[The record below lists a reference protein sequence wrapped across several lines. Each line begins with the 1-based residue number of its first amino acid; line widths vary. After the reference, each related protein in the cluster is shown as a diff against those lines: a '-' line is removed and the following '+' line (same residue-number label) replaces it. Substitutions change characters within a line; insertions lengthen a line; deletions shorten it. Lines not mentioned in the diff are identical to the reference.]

1 MIHQNPPE
9 PSQPSQEC
17 LQSLSFPE
25 MEKRFNDIDC
35 AAEGTC
41 NWLLRH
47 EKYRDWATCDRGLLW
62 IKGKPGSGKST
73 LLRYAVGDAIIASSI
88 GDRVLVLSFFF
99 HGRGAELQ
107 RTPLGFFRLLLHQ
120 LLRHVP
126 DALPDLV
133 AAFQERCKNMGE
145 PGKKWQWH
153 LREMQGFFK
162 SSLPK
167 VLENRS
173 IRLFVDALDECGEE
187 NAINLVEEFK
197 SLLQELPFTDSQIH
211 ICFTCRHYPILDLD
225 SGFEICLEHE
235 NREDISTYVKAK
247 FSTSTAS
254 AIPATIR
261 ETITGHA
268 SGVFMWAR
276 LVTKRVFDL
285 ERRGMGW
292 KAIEAEIN
300 AIPPDLNKLYSR
312 AVQSM
317 HERSA
322 SLKLIQWICFA
333 TRPLS
338 LDELRWAMFVDADC
352 PHQLLQ
358 ECQSTQ
364 DFTSDN
370 DKMKR
375 RIQTLSCGLAE
386 IVLSSDKETVQFI
399 HQSVKDFFVE
409 KGLFTLD
416 SSLTSTDLVVG
427 VAHYRLSRAC
437 IRYLAM
443 EEIGQST
450 FRFSDDLVSEFPLLH
465 YATTSWVS
473 HVKQGEE
480 RKVSQDDLLD
490 YFAWPSE
497 TLLQSWVQ
505 AYGKI
510 EPSSDDCPGTGTSM
524 VHIASRYQFL
534 GPLRVILQRV
544 KQSNV
549 DIDSKD
555 EWGRTP
561 LSWAAGN
568 GHEAIVRLLLDSDR
582 VEIDSKDEWGRT
594 PLWWAAALEHDAI
607 VKLL

>member
-1 MIHQNPPE
+1 
-9 PSQPSQEC
+9 
-17 LQSLSFPE
+17 
-25 MEKRFNDIDC
+25 METRFNDIDR

-41 NWLLRH
+41 KWLLRH
-47 EKYRDWATCDRGLLW
+47 EKYKDWATYDRGLLW

-88 GDRVLVLSFFF
+88 GDRALVLSFFF
-99 HGRGAELQ
+99 HGRGVELQ
-107 RTPLGFFRLLLHQ
+107 RTPLGFFRSLLHQ

-126 DALPDLV
+126 DALPDLI

-145 PGKKWQWH
+145 PEKKWQWH

-162 SSLPK
+162 SSLLK

-187 NAINLVEEFK
+187 NAIDLVEEFK
-197 SLLQELPFTDSQIH
+197 SLLQELQFTDSQIH

-235 NREDISTYVKAK
+235 NREDISTYVQAK
-247 FSTSTAS
+247 FSTCTSST
-254 AIPATIR
+254 IPATIR

-285 ERRGMGW
+285 ERRGVGW
-292 KAIEAEIN
+292 KAIEEEIN
-300 AIPPDLNKLYSR
+300 AIPPDLDKLYSR
-312 AVQSM
+312 AVQGM

-338 LDELRWAMFVDADC
+338 LDELRWAMVVDADC
-352 PHQLLQ
+352 PHRLLR
-358 ECQSTQ
+358 ECQRTK

-375 RIQTLSCGLAE
+375 RIQTLTCGLAE
-386 IVLSSDKETVQFI
+386 IALSSDKETVQFI

-409 KGLFTLD
+409 KGLSALD
-416 SSLTSTDLVVG
+416 SSLTSTDLAVG

-443 EEIGQST
+443 EEVAQSA
-450 FRFSDDLVSEFPLLH
+450 FRFPDDLVSESEFPLLH

-490 YFAWPSE
+490 YFAWPSQA
-497 TLLQSWVQ
+497 LFQSW
-505 AYGKI
+505 
-510 EPSSDDCPGTGTSM
+510 
-524 VHIASRYQFL
+524 
-534 GPLRVILQRV
+534 
-544 KQSNV
+544 
-549 DIDSKD
+549 
-555 EWGRTP
+555 
-561 LSWAAGN
+561 
-568 GHEAIVRLLLDSDR
+568 
-582 VEIDSKDEWGRT
+582 
-594 PLWWAAALEHDAI
+594 
-607 VKLL
+607 